1 MNVFKVSER
10 YGNIIKISMFIRFLT
25 YPVKFYLSLI
35 KGLSGIEPL
44 TLRLSGVCSDHLSY
58 RPAFKLF
65 DKFKV

>member
-1 MNVFKVSER
+1 
-10 YGNIIKISMFIRFLT
+10 MFIRFLT